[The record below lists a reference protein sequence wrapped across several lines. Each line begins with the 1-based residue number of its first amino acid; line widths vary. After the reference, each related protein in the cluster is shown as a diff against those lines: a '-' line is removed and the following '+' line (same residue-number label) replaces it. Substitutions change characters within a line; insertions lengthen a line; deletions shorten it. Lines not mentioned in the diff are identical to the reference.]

1 MAITRTPIIDD
12 DGTGTTGTVIDN
24 AWKTEFYNQI
34 DAATVAGLTLLKSS
48 TGTTTNPVTLENL
61 DFTFIPQLALVDTVV
76 FTVIAFNLGGT
87 APVTLQLLPVENNA
101 LKDTILLT
109 GATGAGTLAPD
120 TVGMWRAAL
129 HPLPA
134 GGGFIEWLATGAITS
149 GTTQAR
155 GFPFG
160 KLSLANFITATP
172 NQVFLQQASGISAG
186 GSLQWSWSVHLQKG

>member
-34 DAATVAGLTLLKSS
+34 DTALVSGALIKSG
-48 TGTTTNPVTLENL
+48 TGTTSNPVTLENL
-61 DFTFIPQLALVDTVV
+61 DMAYVPKLLTTDTVFLTVLV
-76 FTVIAFNLGGT
+76 FNAGGT
-87 APVTLQLLPVENNA
+87 APVTLQILPVENNV
-101 LKDTILLT
+101 LKDPILLT
-109 GATGAGTLAPD
+109 GATGAGTLAQD
-120 TVGMWRAAL
+120 TVGMWRVAL
-129 HPLPA
+129 RPFPF
-134 GGGFIEWLATGAITS
+134 GGGFTEWLATGAITS

-160 KLSLANFITATP
+160 KLSLANFTTATV

-186 GSLQWSWSVHLQKG
+186 GTLQWSWSLHLQKG